1 MAVNGYFF
9 NAILDGETYDRV
21 YNAEDFVSYLDKIVG
36 SGVFPTPSDQL
47 QVRASSGMDIIVNE
61 GEGWINGH
69 KLVNTADLT
78 LTVDASDVLLG
89 RIDRVIFY
97 ADNTERAMG
106 IEILKGTAAVNPTA
120 PALTRN
126 DNRYE
131 MCLAQI
137 TVGKGVTTINNSMIS
152 DTRANSQICG
162 WVAGLIQ
169 QVDTSTLFTQ
179 WDTAYSEFMAQMESR
194 MTTLQEAYD
203 DWFST
208 LTEELQ
214 VGAYIKTFN
223 KVVVGGSNVSNI
235 IPLNI
240 EGYEYDSTDVFLI
253 NLNGLMLTETY
264 DYLLDTRDTPVELH
278 INAQLTSGNR
288 IEIRI
293 LKSVLGTPTELDG
306 DSVEY

>member
-78 LTVDASDVLLG
+78 LTLDASDVLLG

-106 IEILKGTAAVNPTA
+106 IEILKGTSAVNPTA

-137 TVGKGVTTINNSMIS
+137 TVSKGVTTITNSMIS

-203 DWFST
+203 EWFST

-253 NLNGLMLTETY
+253 NLNGLMLTETH
-264 DYLLDTRDTPVELH
+264 DYLLDTSDTPVELH
-278 INAQLTSGNR
+278 VNAQLTSGNR
-288 IEIRI
+288 LEIRI

-306 DSVEY
+306 DNVEY

>member
-9 NAILDGETYDRV
+9 NAVFDGETYDRV

-89 RIDRVIFY
+89 RTDSVIFY
-97 ADNTERAMG
+97 ADNTARAMG
-106 IEILKGTAAVNPTA
+106 IEILKGTSAVNPTA

-137 TVGKGVTTINNSMIS
+137 TVSKGVTTITNSMIS

-203 DWFST
+203 EWFST

-253 NLNGLMLTETY
+253 NLNGLMLTKTH
-264 DYLLDTRDTPVELH
+264 DYLLDTSDTPVELH
-278 INAQLTSGNR
+278 VNAQLTYGNR
-288 IEIRI
+288 LEIMI

-306 DSVEY
+306 DNVEY

>member
-21 YNAEDFVSYLDKIVG
+21 YNSEDFVSYLDKIVG

-89 RIDRVIFY
+89 RIDSVIFY

-106 IEILKGTAAVNPTA
+106 IEIIKGTEAVNPTA
-120 PALTRN
+120 PDLTRN

-137 TVGKGVTTINNSMIS
+137 TVGKGVTTISNSMIS

-194 MTTLQEAYD
+194 MTTMQEAYD

-253 NLNGLMLTETY
+253 NLNGLMLTKTH
-264 DYLLDTRDTPVELH
+264 DYLLDTSDTPVELH
-278 INAQLTSGNR
+278 VNAQLTSGNR
-288 IEIRI
+288 LEIMI

-306 DSVEY
+306 DNVEY